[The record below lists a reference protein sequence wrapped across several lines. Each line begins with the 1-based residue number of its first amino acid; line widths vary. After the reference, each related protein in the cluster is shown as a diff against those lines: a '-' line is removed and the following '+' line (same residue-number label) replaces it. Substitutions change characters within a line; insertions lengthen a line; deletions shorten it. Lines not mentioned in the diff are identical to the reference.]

1 MTSVAHVSLLVQTVS
16 NWRDTGKRGSGK

>member
-1 MTSVAHVSLLVQTVS
+1 MTSVTHVSLLVQTAS